1 MITKIPT
8 PEGREKLFEKEIV
21 VPVRKQK
28 FTVKML
34 DMQIEALEARINTLK
49 KDKADALALTEGE
62 K

>member
-1 MITKIPT
+1 MITKLPT

-21 VPVRKQK
+21 IPVRKQK

-34 DMQIEALEARINTLK
+34 DTQIEALEARINALK
-49 KDKADALALTEGE
+49 KDKAEALALTEDV